1 LWRYRIAREAVA
13 RYAVKRTR
21 GDNLD
26 MDRRSFLGTLTGAG
40 LLANRLSWAA
50 DDRKIDKLG
59 LQLYTV
65 RDAMKGDF
73 DGTLAKVAAVGY
85 GEVEFAGYFDHSPKD
100 VKASIDRVGLVSPSA
115 HFDNSYLGDKW
126 PGVLESANVIG
137 QKYVICSFI
146 DEKTRQEPGIWPR
159 LAESFNRAGEAARK
173 VGIQFGYHN
182 HSFEFTPVD
191 GKLPY
196 DILLN
201 STDPNLVKMEMDLYW
216 IVNAGADPLAYFN
229 RYPGRFHLVHV
240 KGRAK
245 NGDITEVKSDN
256 AIDWKAIFAQSEKAG
271 IKHYFVEQDKSDSPF
286 DSIRTSFNY
295 LHDLRF

>member
-1 LWRYRIAREAVA
+1 
-13 RYAVKRTR
+13 
-21 GDNLD
+21 

-40 LLANRLSWAA
+40 LLASRLSWAA
-50 DDRKIDKLG
+50 DNRKIDKLG

-85 GEVEFAGYFDHSPKD
+85 REVEFAGYFDRSPKE
-100 VKASIDRVGLVSPSA
+100 VKAALARVGLVSPSA
-115 HFDNSYLGDKW
+115 HFNNSYLGDQW

-137 QKYVICSFI
+137 QQYVICSFI

-159 LAESFNRAGEAARK
+159 LADTFNRAGEAARK
-173 VGIQFGYHN
+173 AGIQFGYHN

-229 RYPGRFHLVHV
+229 RHPGRFPLVHV

-245 NGDITEVKSDN
+245 NGDITEVKADN

-295 LHDLRF
+295 LNDLHF

>member
-1 LWRYRIAREAVA
+1 
-13 RYAVKRTR
+13 
-21 GDNLD
+21 

-50 DDRKIDKLG
+50 DNRKIDKLG
-59 LQLYTV
+59 LQLYSV
-65 RDAMKGDF
+65 RDAMKVDF

-196 DILLN
+196 DSLLN

>member
-50 DDRKIDKLG
+50 DNRKIDKLG

-100 VKASIDRVGLVSPSA
+100 VKASIDRIGLVSPSA

-159 LAESFNRAGEAARK
+159 LADSFNRAGEAARK